1 MMPLKPSAKTKR
13 FRRPILA
20 EVDPV
25 AEPILKVEGVHTY
38 IGKHHILQGVSFEVY
53 PGKVTV
59 LLGRNGAGKSTT
71 LRTIIGLLSPSKGTI
86 FLRDR
91 SLHNLKPYEISRL
104 GIGFVPEDRG
114 IFNLLTVEENFR
126 VAMLREDR
134 RTREMMETI
143 FQIFPDLKTFWKAKA
158 GNLSGGQKQM
168 LAIARPLVN
177 QNELLLI
184 DEPSKGLAP
193 IVIDHLI
200 DSIQKLKEYTVIILV
215 EQNFYMA
222 SSLGD
227 DFYLFDDGKTIL
239 KGQMEELVRNEE
251 LKKKYLGISGK
262 H

>member
-1 MMPLKPSAKTKR
+1 
-13 FRRPILA
+13 
-20 EVDPV
+20 V
-25 AEPILKVEGVHTY
+25 AEPILSVEGIHTF
-38 IGKHHILQGVSFEVY
+38 IGKHHILQGVSFEVH

-71 LRTIIGLLSPSKGTI
+71 LRTITGLLSPSQGTI
-86 FLRDR
+86 RLRNR
-91 SLHNLKPYEISRL
+91 AIHHMKPYEIARL

-126 VAMLREDR
+126 VAMLQDDEK
-134 RTREMMETI
+134 TREMMETI
-143 FQIFPDLKTFWKAKA
+143 FEVFPDLKKFWKAKA

-177 QNELLLI
+177 RNELLLI

-200 DSIQKLKEYTVIILV
+200 DSINKLKEYTVIILV

-222 SSLGD
+222 SNLGN
-227 DFYLFDDGKTIL
+227 DFYLFDDGKTVH
-239 KGQMEELVRNEE
+239 KGEMEELVQNEE
-251 LKKKYLGISGK
+251 LKKKYLGISAAS
-262 H
+262 

>member
-1 MMPLKPSAKTKR
+1 
-13 FRRPILA
+13 LA
-20 EVDPV
+20 EADLV
-25 AEPILKVEGVHTY
+25 AEPILKVEGVHTF
-38 IGKHHILQGVSFEVY
+38 IGKHHILQGVSFTVH

-71 LRTIIGLLSPSKGTI
+71 LRTIIGLLSPSQGTI
-86 FLRDR
+86 FLRNR
-91 SLHNLKPYEISRL
+91 AIHHLKPYEISRL

-114 IFNLLTVEENFR
+114 IFNFLTVEENFR
-126 VAMLREDR
+126 VAMLQEDGKS
-134 RTREMMETI
+134 REMMDTI
-143 FQIFPDLKTFWKAKA
+143 FEIFPDLKKFWKAKA

-177 QNELLLI
+177 RNELLLI

-200 DSIQKLKEYTVIILV
+200 DSINKLKEYTVMILV

-227 DFYLFDDGKTIL
+227 DFYLFDDGKTVHQ
-239 KGQMEELVRNEE
+239 GQMQELIQNEE
-251 LKKKYLGISGK
+251 LKKKYLGISSTN
-262 H
+262 

>member
-1 MMPLKPSAKTKR
+1 M
-13 FRRPILA
+13 
-20 EVDPV
+20 EVAPV
-25 AEPILKVEGVHTY
+25 AEPILKVEGIHTF

-71 LRTIIGLLSPSKGTI
+71 LRTIMGLLPPSQGAVLFKNRAI
-86 FLRDR
+86 
-91 SLHNLKPYEISRL
+91 HHMKPYEISRL

-126 VAMLREDR
+126 VATLQEVEKS
-134 RTREMMETI
+134 REMMETI
-143 FQIFPDLKTFWKAKA
+143 FEIFPDLKKFWKAKA
-158 GNLSGGQKQM
+158 GILSGGQKQM

-177 QNELLLI
+177 RNELLLI

-200 DSIQKLKEYTVIILV
+200 DSINKLKEYTVIILV

-222 SSLGD
+222 SNLGD
-227 DFYLFDDGKTIL
+227 DFYLFDDGKTVH
-239 KGQMEELVRNEE
+239 KGQMKELVQDEE
-251 LKKKYLGISGK
+251 LKKRYLGISG
-262 H
+262 

>member
-1 MMPLKPSAKTKR
+1 M
-13 FRRPILA
+13 
-20 EVDPV
+20 
-25 AEPILKVEGVHTY
+25 AEPILKVEGIHTY
-38 IGKHHILQGVSFEVY
+38 IGKHHVLQGVSFEVY

-86 FLRDR
+86 FLRNR
-91 SLHNLKPYEISRL
+91 ALHHLKPYEISRL

-126 VAMLREDR
+126 VAMLQEDGR
-134 RTREMMETI
+134 SREMMETI
-143 FQIFPDLKTFWKAKA
+143 FEIFPDLKKFWKAKA

-177 QNELLLI
+177 RNELLLI

-200 DSIQKLKEYTVIILV
+200 DSIHKLKEYTVIILV

-222 SSLGD
+222 SSLGN
-227 DFYLFDDGKTIL
+227 DFYLFDDGKTVQ
-239 KGQMEELVRNEE
+239 KGQMEELVQNEE
-251 LKKKYLGISGK
+251 LKKKYLGISSK
-262 H
+262 N

>member
-1 MMPLKPSAKTKR
+1 M
-13 FRRPILA
+13 
-20 EVDPV
+20 
-25 AEPILKVEGVHTY
+25 AEPILKVEGIHTY

-71 LRTIIGLLSPSKGTI
+71 LRTIIGLLSPSRGTI
-86 FLRDR
+86 LLKDR
-91 SLHNLKPYEISRL
+91 AIHHMKPYEISRL

-114 IFNLLTVEENFR
+114 IYNLLTVEENFR
-126 VAMLREDR
+126 VAMLQEDGK
-134 RTREMMETI
+134 TREMMETI
-143 FQIFPDLKTFWKAKA
+143 FDIFPDLKKFWKAKA

-200 DSIQKLKEYTVIILV
+200 DSINKLKEFTVIILV

-222 SSLGD
+222 SNLGN
-227 DFYLFDDGKTIL
+227 DFYLFDDGKTVHQ
-239 KGQMEELVRNEE
+239 GQMEELVQNEE
-251 LKKKYLGISGK
+251 LKKKYLGISG
-262 H
+262 

>member
-1 MMPLKPSAKTKR
+1 MIPLKLSVKTEK
-13 FRRPILA
+13 FRRLILVEA
-20 EVDPV
+20 DPV
-25 AEPILKVEGVHTY
+25 VEPILKVEGIHTY

-71 LRTIIGLLSPSKGTI
+71 LRTIMGLLPPYRGTI
-86 FLRDR
+86 RLKNRV
-91 SLHNLKPYEISRL
+91 LQGMKPYEISRL

-114 IFNLLTVEENFR
+114 IYNLLTVEENFR
-126 VAMLREDR
+126 VAMLQEDGK
-134 RTREMMETI
+134 TREMMETI
-143 FQIFPDLKTFWKAKA
+143 FDIFPDLKKFWKAKA

-177 QNELLLI
+177 RNELLLI

-200 DSIQKLKEYTVIILV
+200 DSIHKLKEFTVIILV

-222 SSLGD
+222 SSLGN
-227 DFYLFDDGKTIL
+227 DFYLFDDGKTVHQ
-239 KGQMEELVRNEE
+239 GQMEELIQNEE
-251 LKKKYLGISGK
+251 LKKKYLGISS
-262 H
+262 

>member
-1 MMPLKPSAKTKR
+1 M
-13 FRRPILA
+13 
-20 EVDPV
+20 
-25 AEPILKVEGVHTY
+25 AEPILKVEGIHTY

-86 FLRDR
+86 FLRNR
-91 SLHNLKPYEISRL
+91 ALHHLKPYEISRL

-114 IFNLLTVEENFR
+114 IFNSLTVEENFR
-126 VAMLREDR
+126 VAMLQEDG

-143 FQIFPDLKTFWKAKA
+143 FEIFPDLKKFWKAKA

-177 QNELLLI
+177 RNELLLI

-200 DSIQKLKEYTVIILV
+200 DSIHKLKEYTVIILV

-222 SSLGD
+222 SSLGN
-227 DFYLFDDGKTIL
+227 DFYLFDDGKTVQ
-239 KGQMEELVRNEE
+239 KGQMEELVQNEE
-251 LKKKYLGISGK
+251 LKKKYLGISSK
-262 H
+262 N

>member
-1 MMPLKPSAKTKR
+1 VS
-13 FRRPILA
+13 
-20 EVDPV
+20 
-25 AEPILKVEGVHTY
+25 EPILSVEGIHTF
-38 IGKHHILQGVSFEVY
+38 IGKHHILQGVSFEVH

-71 LRTIIGLLSPSKGTI
+71 LRTITGLLSPSQGTI
-86 FLRDR
+86 RLRNR
-91 SLHNLKPYEISRL
+91 AIHHMKPYEIARL

-126 VAMLREDR
+126 VAMLQDDEK
-134 RTREMMETI
+134 TREMMETI
-143 FQIFPDLKTFWKAKA
+143 FEVFPDLKKFWKAKA

-177 QNELLLI
+177 RNELLLI

-200 DSIQKLKEYTVIILV
+200 DSINKLKEYTVIILV

-222 SSLGD
+222 SNLGN
-227 DFYLFDDGKTIL
+227 DFYLFDDGKTVH
-239 KGQMEELVRNEE
+239 KGEMEELVQNEE
-251 LKKKYLGISGK
+251 LKKKYLGISAAS
-262 H
+262 

>member
-1 MMPLKPSAKTKR
+1 M
-13 FRRPILA
+13 
-20 EVDPV
+20 
-25 AEPILKVEGVHTY
+25 AEPILKVEGIHTY

-71 LRTIIGLLSPSKGTI
+71 LRTIIGLLSPSKGSI
-86 FLRDR
+86 FLRNR
-91 SLHNLKPYEISRL
+91 ALHHLKPYEISRL

-126 VAMLREDR
+126 VAMLQEDG

-143 FQIFPDLKTFWKAKA
+143 FEIFPDLKKFWKAKA

-177 QNELLLI
+177 RNELLLI

-200 DSIQKLKEYTVIILV
+200 DSIHKLKQYTVVILV

-222 SSLGD
+222 SSLGN
-227 DFYLFDDGKTIL
+227 DFYLFDDGKTVQ
-239 KGQMEELVRNEE
+239 KGEMEELVQNEE
-251 LKKKYLGISGK
+251 LKKKYLGISSK
-262 H
+262 N

>member
-1 MMPLKPSAKTKR
+1 M
-13 FRRPILA
+13 
-20 EVDPV
+20 EVGPV
-25 AEPILKVEGVHTY
+25 AESILKAEGIHAF
-38 IGKHHILQGVSFEVY
+38 IGKHHILQGVSFEVH

-71 LRTIIGLLSPSKGTI
+71 LRSIMGLLPPSQGTI
-86 FLRDR
+86 LFKNRAIQ
-91 SLHNLKPYEISRL
+91 HMKPYEISRL

-126 VAMLREDR
+126 VAMLQEDGKS
-134 RTREMMETI
+134 REMMETI
-143 FQIFPDLKTFWKAKA
+143 FEIFPDLKKFWKAKA

-177 QNELLLI
+177 RIELILI

-200 DSIQKLKEYTVIILV
+200 DSISKLKEYSVIILV

-222 SSLGD
+222 SNLGD
-227 DFYLFDDGKTIL
+227 DFYLFDDGKTVH
-239 KGQMEELVRNEE
+239 KGEMKELVQNEE
-251 LKKKYLGISGK
+251 LKKRYLGISA
-262 H
+262 

>member
-1 MMPLKPSAKTKR
+1 MPEA
-13 FRRPILA
+13 
-20 EVDPV
+20 
-25 AEPILKVEGVHTY
+25 ILKAEGIHAF

-71 LRTIIGLLSPSKGTI
+71 LRTIMGLLPPSQGTVFFKNRAI
-86 FLRDR
+86 G
-91 SLHNLKPYEISRL
+91 HMKPYEISRL

-126 VAMLREDR
+126 VAMLQEDVKS
-134 RTREMMETI
+134 REMMETI
-143 FQIFPDLKTFWKAKA
+143 FEIFPDLKKFWKAKA
-158 GNLSGGQKQM
+158 GILSGGQKQM

-177 QNELLLI
+177 RNELLLI

-200 DSIQKLKEYTVIILV
+200 DSINKLKEYSVIILV

-222 SSLGD
+222 SNLGD
-227 DFYLFDDGKTIL
+227 DFYLFDDGKTVH
-239 KGQMEELVRNEE
+239 KGEMKELVQNEE
-251 LKKKYLGISGK
+251 LKKRYLGISSTN
-262 H
+262 

>member
-1 MMPLKPSAKTKR
+1 M
-13 FRRPILA
+13 
-20 EVDPV
+20 
-25 AEPILKVEGVHTY
+25 AEPILKVEGIHTY

-114 IFNLLTVEENFR
+114 IFNFLTVEENFR

-134 RTREMMETI
+134 RTREMLETI

-177 QNELLLI
+177 RNELLLI

-200 DSIQKLKEYTVIILV
+200 DSIHKLKQYTVVILV

-222 SSLGD
+222 SSLGN
-227 DFYLFDDGKTIL
+227 DFYLFDDGKTVQ
-239 KGQMEELVRNEE
+239 KGQMEELVQNEE
-251 LKKKYLGISGK
+251 LKKKYLGISSK
-262 H
+262 N